1 MTKNKRNRKA
11 IKTILEGKQLTTID
25 VHDALN
31 LKFRQGPTMNQVGN
45 LLSRIPEVEKI
56 GLIDISTRRFN
67 RAADRATT
75 NYDNKLLP
83 NYYNNYTGR
92 VRVALWR
99 LKTD

>member
-1 MTKNKRNRKA
+1 MKLNMSKNKRNRNA
-11 IKTILEGKQLTTID
+11 IKTILNGKVLTTID

-56 GLIDISTRRFN
+56 GMIDISTRRFN
-67 RAADRATT
+67 RAENRTTT
-75 NYDNKLLP
+75 NYN
-83 NYYNNYTGR
+83 NYNNYTGR

-99 LKTD
+99 MKTD

>member
-1 MTKNKRNRKA
+1 MTNNKRNRKA

-67 RAADRATT
+67 RAADRTPT
-75 NYDNKLLP
+75 
-83 NYYNNYTGR
+83 NYYNNNTRR

-99 LKTD
+99 MKTD